1 MIRVGIMGMG
11 GMGRGRLPLYRD
23 IAGAQV
29 VAIGDIRA
37 ETLRQD
43 ETLSELLEI
52 APSEMRWFEDLAQLV
67 SSGRVDMVDICLP
80 TGCHRQ
86 ASEAALDAGLH
97 VLCEKPMALSSA
109 DCDAM
114 VAASERAQR
123 NLMIAQCIRFW
134 PEYQH
139 LADLRASGEAGRL
152 LSLQLSRQGA
162 APSRT
167 WFCRTAES
175 GGALL
180 DLHIHDIDY
189 CHHLLGLPRR
199 VYAQGG
205 MGQGPEAGY
214 DFCLSNLDYGPET
227 QVSATAQWSK
237 APIPFSARYEARFEE
252 AFLRFD
258 SSQSPTLTV
267 YRVDAEPEQ
276 PTFGPDSAYTNE
288 IRYFLSCIERGE
300 RPARCT
306 PQQTRDS
313 VALIEAIRASLQ
325 QQEMV
330 SIDGSE
336 TGAPASGYWG
346 SSGVEWLI

>member
-1 MIRVGIMGMG
+1 
-11 GMGRGRLPLYRD
+11 
-23 IAGAQV
+23 
-29 VAIGDIRA
+29 
-37 ETLRQD
+37 
-43 ETLSELLEI
+43 
-52 APSEMRWFEDLAQLV
+52 
-67 SSGRVDMVDICLP
+67 
-80 TGCHRQ
+80 
-86 ASEAALDAGLH
+86 
-97 VLCEKPMALSSA
+97 
-109 DCDAM
+109 
-114 VAASERAQR
+114 
-123 NLMIAQCIRFW
+123 MIAQCIRFW
-134 PEYQH
+134 PEYEY
-139 LADLRASGEAGRL
+139 LADLCNSGEAGRL

-162 APSRT
+162 APSRA
-167 WFCRTAES
+167 WFCRAAES

-189 CHHLLGLPRR
+189 CHALLGLPRR

-237 APIPFSARYEARFEE
+237 APIPFAARYEARFEE

-258 SSQSPTLTV
+258 SSKSPTLTV

-276 PTFGPDSAYTNE
+276 PTFGSDSAYRNE
-288 IRYFLSCIERGE
+288 IRYLLSCIERGE

-325 QQEMV
+325 GQEMV
-330 SIDGSE
+330 SIDGAGSLV
-336 TGAPASGYWG
+336 PAGGYWG